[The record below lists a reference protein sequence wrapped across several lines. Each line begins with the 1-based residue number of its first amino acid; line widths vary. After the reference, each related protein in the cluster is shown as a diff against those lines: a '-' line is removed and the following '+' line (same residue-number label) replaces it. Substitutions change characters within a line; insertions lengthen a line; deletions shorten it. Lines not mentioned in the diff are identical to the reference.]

1 MIALLNIYCKSNK
14 NNMTLQSIE
23 MHLQPP
29 LSLLLPNMVDDSKN
43 LVVGSDFLPRSA
55 VSLDTYWTQPKAV
68 RLELVS

>member
-29 LSLLLPNMVDDSKN
+29 LLLLLPNMVDDSKN